1 LVVGVPQRLAVSPV
15 SLARISTRRVEIT
28 RNDDGGVNI
37 YQIGRLQK
45 SLNLDGDEWLDLIGL
60 VLAVKAA
67 ADFRDEYAD
76 R

>member
-1 LVVGVPQRLAVSPV
+1 M
-15 SLARISTRRVEIT
+15 SLARISTSRVEIT
-28 RNDDGGVNI
+28 RNDDGGVSI
-37 YQIGRLQK
+37 HQTGRYQAT
-45 SLNLDGDEWLDLIGL
+45 LNLDGDEWLDLVEM